1 MDELIGKRL
10 GLYEVETRLGTGGM
24 ANVYKAY
31 QPSVGRYVA
40 IKVLPRQD
48 SREYQIFSTRFMQ
61 EAQLVARLEHPHILP
76 VYDFGETNQYLY
88 LVMRLVQAGTLW
100 DRFHG
105 QPFPL
110 DEVQHIIIQIG
121 DALDYA
127 HSRGI
132 IHRDIK
138 PKNILMDGRNN
149 ALLTDFGIAKD
160 LQTNLRLTLRG
171 TTLGTP
177 TYMSPEQIQGQPLDG
192 RSDIYALGVILF
204 QLTTGRL
211 PFDGETPHAIS
222 NQHLYAHLPSVKSLN
237 SELPQAVDEVV
248 AKAMA
253 KRPDDRYRT
262 AGELVQAVRNIKL
275 RESFYP
281 PQFQNRIGGQVTEPI
296 PAAELEERLTLE
308 LDHAVEP
315 DSETANLSMATDSP
329 AASDS
334 SAELKIPA
342 GLTKSLSQESSKN
355 GVAKDVDAQAESSSL
370 GDPSNPNLFSAQ
382 RIWQGRELILA
393 GGIGLVTMILLA
405 SLIGFN
411 LMGLGEPAASGPAT
425 VVSGEPG
432 TSPADRTGDAGGSTL
447 TREINLVVSDDFS
460 EPRLETSNGFD
471 ANGVQRRYE
480 AGAYVISVQ
489 PGPVIVD
496 EAEPVLR
503 KNLTYVDKAIYE
515 DFVIEV
521 ELLELSPISGLS
533 PDGEAENSYGVTFR
547 DQGRSYYSL
556 EIRPS
561 GDLRLTKVI
570 ADEEAFTFNEQATA
584 LDPDQPTRLRL
595 EAVGSVFTVYVND
608 DVYNFTDPAEE
619 YLKQGELG
627 FLVRPASGQTASV
640 AFDNLKIW
648 SMVSN

>member
-1 MDELIGKRL
+1 MDELIGQRL
-10 GLYEVETRLGTGGM
+10 GWYEVETRLGSGGM
-24 ANVYKAY
+24 ATVYKAY

-110 DEVQHIIIQIG
+110 DDVQQIIVQIG

-138 PKNILMDGRNN
+138 PKNILMDGRDN

-177 TYMSPEQIQGQPLDG
+177 TYMSPEQILGQPLDG

-211 PFDGETPHAIS
+211 PFEGETPHAIS
-222 NQHLYAHLPSVKSLN
+222 NQHLYANLPSVKTFN
-237 SELPQAVDEVV
+237 ANLPQTVDEIV
-248 AKAMA
+248 AKTLA
-253 KRPDDRYRT
+253 KQPADRYRT
-262 AGELVQAVRNIKL
+262 AGEMVQAVRNIKL
-275 RESFYP
+275 NESFYS
-281 PQFQNRIGGQVTEPI
+281 PQLQSRTGDHATESITAVEAEDSLSLEVNDRLEPDNPTVNQTI
-296 PAAELEERLTLE
+296 TSEPPAAG
-308 LDHAVEP
+308 DP
-315 DSETANLSMATDSP
+315 
-329 AASDS
+329 

-342 GLTKSLSQESSKN
+342 GLVKSLSKVSSKN
-355 GVAKDVDAQAESSSL
+355 GVPKTVEAPAEPPALRDRS
-370 GDPSNPNLFSAQ
+370 GPGIFSAQ
-382 RIWQGRELILA
+382 RFWQGRELILV
-393 GGIGLVTMILLA
+393 GGIGLVTIILLV

-411 LMGLGEPAASGPAT
+411 LMGLGEPSASSPDPTLGDERGTRPAAGEKDETRPAL
-425 VVSGEPG
+425 
-432 TSPADRTGDAGGSTL
+432 ARDID
-447 TREINLVVSDDFS
+447 LVVSDDFS
-460 EPRLETSNGFD
+460 QPRLETSDGFD
-471 ANGVQRRYE
+471 TKGVQRRYL
-480 AGAYVISVQ
+480 AGAYVIEVQ
-489 PGPVIVD
+489 PNPVTHETNQVS
-496 EAEPVLR
+496 R
-503 KNLTYVDKAIYE
+503 KGLTYVDNSIYE
-515 DFVIEV
+515 DFVVEV
-521 ELLELSPISGLS
+521 ELRDLSPARGPSTAS
-533 PDGEAENSYGVTFR
+533 EAENSYGLTFR
-547 DQGRSYYSL
+547 DQGRSFYSL
-556 EIRPS
+556 EIRRS
-561 GDLRLTKVI
+561 GVLRLTKVLT
-570 ADEEAFTFNEQATA
+570 DEEAFTFNEQAAA
-584 LDPDQPTRLRL
+584 LDPAQPTRLRL
-595 EAVGSVFTVYVND
+595 EAMGPAFTVYVND
-608 DVYNFTDPAEE
+608 DVYNFADPDED

-627 FLVRPASGQTASV
+627 FIVRPASQQAASV

-648 SMVSN
+648 SMAGN